1 MDKHPAV
8 LLMAYG
14 SPNSL
19 DEVGEY
25 LRQVR
30 GGRLPAAE
38 EVERLKD
45 RYRQVGG
52 QTPLLKITLAQAKA
66 LEERL
71 RSERLGSRVYVGM
84 KHWHPFIE
92 DVVEKIV
99 SDGAPSII
107 GLALAPHYSK
117 LSIGGY
123 SDSVKRGV
131 ARTGRSVPF
140 TMVESWHDQQSLIS
154 ALSRRVLNGLQNFDE
169 PSRTVVLFTAHSLP
183 KKFVREDDPYWRQ
196 LQETSHLV
204 AGESGIKSWDFAF
217 QSAGHPIE
225 SWMGPSIREK
235 ITELSGKGFRELL
248 VCPVGFV
255 SDHLEILYD
264 LDIDAR
270 GYAWSLGVR
279 LERTVSLNDDP
290 EFINAI
296 SSKLK
301 PLLLRDYNRLS
312 SESSFLYANALA
324 NL

>member
-19 DEVGEY
+19 NEVGEY

-30 GGRLPAAE
+30 GGRLPTPE
-38 EVERLKD
+38 EVGRLRE

-52 QTPLLKITLAQAKA
+52 RTPLLKITLAQAKA
-66 LEERL
+66 LEAKL
-71 RSERLGSRVYVGM
+71 QSGGLDSKVYVGM

-92 DVVEKIV
+92 DVVENIV

-123 SDSVKRGV
+123 AEAVKRGLV
-131 ARTGRSVPF
+131 RSERPVPF
-140 TMVESWHDQQSLIS
+140 TMVESWHDQQSLIT
-154 ALSRRVLNGLQNFDE
+154 ALSQRVHDGLARFND
-169 PSRTVVLFTAHSLP
+169 PSGAIVLFTAHSLP
-183 KKFVREDDPYWRQ
+183 KKFVQDDDPYWRQ
-196 LQETSHLV
+196 LQETSRLV
-204 AGESGIKSWDFAF
+204 VTGSEIKSWDFAF
-217 QSAGHPIE
+217 QSAGQPID
-225 SWMGPSIREK
+225 SWMGPSIKEK

-264 LDIDAR
+264 LDIEAKS
-270 GYAWSLGVR
+270 YASSLGAR

-296 SSKLK
+296 ASRLG
-301 PLLLRDYNRLS
+301 PLLSR
-312 SESSFLYANALA
+312 EVVTA
-324 NL
+324 